1 VTAIN
6 VVRFRIK
13 PGNDQAFLDAHRDGK
28 AAWPGLQRGIIVKT
42 GDRSYCL
49 IGEWSDP
56 QSLAAARAEMIET
69 LDTFRHTLGD
79 LGSGLGVTDAV
90 SGPVVLA
97 LK

>member
-1 VTAIN
+1 MTAIN

-28 AAWPGLQRGIIVKT
+28 AAWPGLRRGIIVKT
-42 GDRSYCL
+42 GDRSHCL
-49 IGEWSDP
+49 IGEWSDA
-56 QSLAAARAEMIET
+56 QSLAAARAEMIGT
-69 LDTFRHTLGD
+69 LDTFRHTLDD
-79 LGSGLGVTDAV
+79 LGSGPGVTDAV